1 MSGTIDTTYFSTDLT
16 YMIGDLWTSVTGLGS
31 SAVSASVTDL
41 GTASDLDIGGDIV
54 RITQSIIVKA
64 SSISAPSIGSLCS
77 VSGVERM
84 IAGFSKAT
92 DDVSYTIELAD
103 ITT

>member
-16 YMIGDLWTSVTGLGS
+16 YMIGDLCASVTGLGS
-31 SAVSASVTDL
+31 SAISASVTDL
-41 GTASDLDIGGDIV
+41 GTAQELDIGGDVI
-54 RITQSIIVKA
+54 RITQSLVVKA
-64 SSISAPSIGSLCS
+64 SAISAPAIGQLCS

-84 IAGFSKAT
+84 IAGFSKAA

>member
-1 MSGTIDTTYFSTDLT
+1 
-16 YMIGDLWTSVTGLGS
+16 V
-31 SAVSASVTDL
+31 
-41 GTASDLDIGGDIV
+41 
-54 RITQSIIVKA
+54 VKA
-64 SSISAPSIGSLCS
+64 SAISAPAIGQLCS

-84 IAGFSKAT
+84 IAGFSKAA